1 MHVDMDAFFA
11 SVEQL
16 DAPQLRGKCLVVG
29 GSSPR
34 GVVAAASYEARK
46 YGIHSAMPMYK
57 ARQKCS
63 DLVIVPPRRKRY
75 SELSH
80 RIMAILGSFSPL
92 VEPLSI
98 DEAYADV
105 TGCSRLYGTADQI
118 GVAVKTKIQE
128 ETRLTCSVGIAPNK
142 FLAKIA
148 SDYHKPDGLT
158 VIQPD
163 QMAAFI
169 ETLPIGKVPGVGAKA
184 RQKLLAM
191 GIETLGAVNHLDRRT
206 LVRHFGKF
214 GHRLHQLARG
224 IDDSPV
230 SPDGPAKSVSSEITL
245 EHNTRDRQILERHL
259 LAQAQT
265 VARQL
270 RKHQVVARVV
280 TLKIKTADFKRHTRS
295 QTLAR
300 PVRSSD
306 SLYRIAAALL
316 ASQTL
321 SEPVRLIGLAAAGL
335 QPETMPVQQNL
346 FDTVGNRQHGK
357 WEKVDRAMDEVTQR
371 YGHRF
376 VVRGES
382 TDRGAKEE

>member
-29 GSSPR
+29 GSSSR

-46 YGIHSAMPMYK
+46 FGIHSAMPMFM
-57 ARQKCS
+57 ARHKCP

-75 SELSH
+75 SELSR

-92 VEPLSI
+92 IEPLSI
-98 DEAYADV
+98 DEAYVDV
-105 TGCSRLYGTADQI
+105 SGCCRLLGTADQI
-118 GVAVKTKIQE
+118 GAAVKASIQE

-148 SDYHKPDGLT
+148 SDYHKPNGLT
-158 VIQPD
+158 MIQPD

-169 ETLPIGKVPGVGAKA
+169 DTLAIGKVPGVGAKA
-184 RQKLLAM
+184 RERLLAM
-191 GIETLGAVNHLDRRT
+191 GVETLGAVKYLDRGT

-230 SPDGPAKSVSSEITL
+230 SPDGPAKSVSSEATL
-245 EHNTRDRQILERHL
+245 AHNTRDRQILERHL
-259 LAQAQT
+259 LVQAQT
-265 VARQL
+265 VAHQL

-306 SLYRIAAALL
+306 SLYRIAADLL
-316 ASQTL
+316 TEQTL
-321 SEPVRLIGLAAAGL
+321 SRPVRLIGLAASGL

-346 FDTVGNRQHGK
+346 FDGRQDRQHSK
-357 WEKVDRAMDEVTQR
+357 WEKVDRAMEAVARR

-376 VVRGES
+376 VVRGAASDLEE
-382 TDRGAKEE
+382 KE